1 MVDLKDSTGQ
11 TTSMSQAEAHELFPF
26 DEGLTGLRIYA
37 LLKREGSLIQI
48 EYRIGGER
56 AGEVVLP
63 GPAEAP
69 ARKDDLWRST
79 CFEAF
84 FAEAI
89 HPWYWEANLSPSL
102 DWQLYHFRTYREGG
116 KPEGRV
122 KLIRGER
129 LPENSAGIGYS
140 MVLDASGL
148 FGAKASVDVGITAV
162 IETRDGKQSFW
173 ALAHAGSKPDFHLR
187 KSFVLQPT

>member
-1 MVDLKDSTGQ
+1 MDLG
-11 TTSMSQAEAHELFPF
+11 EPHELFPF
-26 DEGLTGLRIYA
+26 DADLPDGPSGLRIYA

-56 AGEVVLP
+56 ASEVVF
-63 GPAEAP
+63 PAPSDKP
-69 ARKDDLWRST
+69 ARPIRKDELWKTT

-84 FAEAI
+84 FAEAV

-116 KPEGRV
+116 KPESRIQAV
-122 KLIRGER
+122 RGER
-129 LPENSAGIGYS
+129 LPENSAGFGFL
-140 MVLDASGL
+140 MTLDSSGL
-148 FGAKASVDVGITAV
+148 FSSKASIDVGITAV
-162 IETRDGKQSFW
+162 IETQDGKQSFW

-187 KSFVLQPT
+187 KSFVLQPA